1 MKSKQNVSYFPVSG
15 VEQMLLLRVREADLS
30 GRVDGLLA
38 MLDQIA
44 EANLSAADL
53 DQAIQLLAESR
64 QGEGMDARF
73 DNLEAR
79 LKERIER
86 GLTEIEGRLSKRM
99 AADVATTSPSPAET
113 RDVSGQPTPLAPS
126 TDPSPSMQ
134 GTPRA
139 SSDGGVPKEA
149 SIAFRVGSELL
160 WATSAAQFYVAVWR
174 WLFENDRARL
184 ADLPI
189 RSGKKRFVVAAAPVH
204 PSGKDFTR
212 AEEPVPGVFIE
223 VNLSRN
229 DIIRRSK
236 KYLAQFGTSF
246 EVVVG
251 DG

>member
-1 MKSKQNVSYFPVSG
+1 MVEPASSAVSSPS
-15 VEQMLLLRVREADLS
+15 L
-30 GRVDGLLA
+30 
-38 MLDQIA
+38 
-44 EANLSAADL
+44 
-53 DQAIQLLAESR
+53 
-64 QGEGMDARF
+64 
-73 DNLEAR
+73 
-79 LKERIER
+79 
-86 GLTEIEGRLSKRM
+86 
-99 AADVATTSPSPAET
+99 SPSPA
-113 RDVSGQPTPLAPS
+113 DAQP
-126 TDPSPSMQ
+126 
-134 GTPRA
+134 G

-160 WATSAAQFYVAVWR
+160 WATSAAQFYVTVWR
-174 WLFENDRARL
+174 WLFEHKRART

-189 RSGKKRFVVAAAPVH
+189 QSGKKRFVAAATPVH

-236 KYLAQFGTSF
+236 KYLAQFGADF

>member
-1 MKSKQNVSYFPVSG
+1 MKSKKNVSYFPVSAA
-15 VEQMLLLRVREADLS
+15 EQALLLRVREADLS
-30 GRVDGLLA
+30 GRVEDLLS

-44 EANLSAADL
+44 EAGLTAADL
-53 DQAIQLLAESR
+53 EQAVQLLAENR

-99 AADVATTSPSPAET
+99 DGEASIPAPVSAKPASPKVSAAKPAPSPAPN
-113 RDVSGQPTPLAPS
+113 VAPA
-126 TDPSPSMQ
+126 D
-134 GTPRA
+134 A
-139 SSDGGVPKEA
+139 DEGGVPKDA
-149 SIAFRVGSELL
+149 SVAFRVGSDLV

-174 WLFENDRARL
+174 WLFERECARPG
-184 ADLPI
+184 DLPI
-189 RSGKKRFVVAAAPVH
+189 QSGKKRYVVAATPVH

-212 AEEPVPGVFIE
+212 PEEPVPGVFIE
-223 VNLSRN
+223 VNLSRG

-236 KYLAQFGTSF
+236 KYLAQFGAEF